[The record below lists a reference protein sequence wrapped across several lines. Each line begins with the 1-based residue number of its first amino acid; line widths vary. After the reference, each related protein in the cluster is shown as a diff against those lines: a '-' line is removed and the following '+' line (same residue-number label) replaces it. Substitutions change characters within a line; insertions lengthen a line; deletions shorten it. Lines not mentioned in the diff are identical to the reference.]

1 MSNIAVAD
9 SIDDVKKTRTECVSD
24 PAWMKVRVEHVIE
37 ESNTVRSYVL
47 VPTDST
53 MLPASGP
60 GDHVKLRLPNGL
72 VRQYSLCSN
81 SSGEAYTIG
90 VARAAESRG
99 GSRWIHESLNVG
111 DSIECSPPSSSFP
124 VAEDA
129 SLHVMFAGGIG
140 ITPFLSMIEHFQS
153 INARFRLYYLARR
166 RTSAAFVKKIET
178 SCADQAMLY
187 FSDDNQNRLFDVEA
201 EIVALPEGAHVY
213 CCGPAPLMQAVRD
226 AKSTLPETHFHF
238 EAFVSPADASDESPF
253 VVDLSVSKLRIAV
266 APGQTILNALRQ
278 NNVYA
283 PSSCETGTCGTCVVP
298 YSNGAVQHKDMCLT
312 AQARQSYMAVCV
324 SRASSDSITIAL

>member
-1 MSNIAVAD
+1 
-9 SIDDVKKTRTECVSD
+9 
-24 PAWMKVRVEHVIE
+24 
-37 ESNTVRSYVL
+37 
-47 VPTDST
+47 
-53 MLPASGP
+53 
-60 GDHVKLRLPNGL
+60 
-72 VRQYSLCSN
+72 
-81 SSGEAYTIG
+81 
-90 VARAAESRG
+90 
-99 GSRWIHESLNVG
+99 
-111 DSIECSPPSSSFP
+111 
-124 VAEDA
+124 
-129 SLHVMFAGGIG
+129 
-140 ITPFLSMIEHFQS
+140 
-153 INARFRLYYLARR
+153 
-166 RTSAAFVKKIET
+166 VKKIEA
-178 SCADQAMLY
+178 SADHTVLY

-201 EIVALPEGAHVY
+201 EIAALPEGAHVY

-238 EAFVSPADASDESPF
+238 EAFVSPADASDASPF
-253 VVDLSVSKLRIAV
+253 VVDLLISKLRIAV